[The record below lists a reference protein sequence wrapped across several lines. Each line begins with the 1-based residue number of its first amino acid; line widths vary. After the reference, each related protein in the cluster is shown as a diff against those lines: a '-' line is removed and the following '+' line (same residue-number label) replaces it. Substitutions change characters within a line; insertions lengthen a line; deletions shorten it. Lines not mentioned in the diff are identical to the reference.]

1 MCKTFTWHHWMV
13 TSRAVQLNT
22 WQVTKQNSNTCMDCR
37 PFRKHENKMFD
48 VADTFAFSSHTLRS
62 HNWTSRTLYQ
72 TCLYFIYTGF
82 FRWLSDFYEGLRERR
97 KTEQRKKTSNENLE
111 SKNAFFVC
119 VCLCADTL
127 WLLLK
132 LYRNESWKEI
142 DFEHFGSYY
151 FLWKNVLPL
160 YSGSTFFLH
169 GSGIKVFRSV
179 SLIFFIWCSDADVSN
194 VLWHACKSSD
204 KHQLH
209 APACIHICSCI
220 PPITHKDASTT
231 TFSLP

>member
-1 MCKTFTWHHWMV
+1 
-13 TSRAVQLNT
+13 
-22 WQVTKQNSNTCMDCR
+22 MDCR

-160 YSGSTFFLH
+160 YSGSTFFCMALALKC
-169 GSGIKVFRSV
+169 SALSV
-179 SLIFFIWCSDADVSN
+179 SSSSFDAVMLMSLMCFDMHVKALTNISFM
-194 VLWHACKSSD
+194 H
-204 KHQLH
+204 LH
-209 APACIHICSCI
+209 AY
-220 PPITHKDASTT
+220 
-231 TFSLP
+231 TFALVSLLSPTKMQAPLLSLSLRGVSSAHD